1 MTPHPAPHT
10 TCKRRPRRPHR
21 AWPLHALHAVVLSS
35 SKNKKNTSA
44 RTLPSRPGMRAAS
57 TPHLLDAFMADVCQH
72 VTLYGWW
79 FSPVAACSL
88 AATCKHLRRHLE
100 PREWSCTTRGCARTL
115 FERTLQRAQL
125 TQLSLLRKHAQEVV
139 ERNYDRVLR
148 AQLATAEGAD
158 WQGYAAGTIVAI
170 GQTLEQMRDRRRAY
184 ATRDAFP
191 LALLSGPDAPAVR
204 SVFPAS
210 PGQWALVYFDW
221 LRDFFG
227 CEVGPHPKTA
237 EPRRNVRQVDHSDA
251 LLAFASL
258 LVALRKPWAS
268 GHGRFVCHQMERAV
282 QELVRV
288 RMRRLQTAGA
298 GA

>member
-1 MTPHPAPHT
+1 
-10 TCKRRPRRPHR
+10 
-21 AWPLHALHAVVLSS
+21 
-35 SKNKKNTSA
+35 
-44 RTLPSRPGMRAAS
+44 MRAAS

-100 PREWSCTTRGCARTL
+100 PREWSCTTRGCAGTL
-115 FERTLQRAQL
+115 FERMLQRAQL

-139 ERNYDRVLR
+139 ERDCDRVLSQ
-148 AQLATAEGAD
+148 APSATAEGAD
-158 WQGYAAGTIVAI
+158 WEGHAAGTIVAI
-170 GQTLEQMRDRRRAY
+170 GQALEQMGDRRRAY

-191 LALLSGPDAPAVR
+191 RALLRGPDAPAVR
-204 SVFPAS
+204 SSASRAS
-210 PGQWALVYFDW
+210 PGQWALVYFGW

-227 CEVGPHPKTA
+227 CEVGPHPRAA

-258 LVALRKPWAS
+258 LVAWRKPWAS
-268 GHGRFVCHQMERAV
+268 GHGRVVCHQMERAV

-288 RMRRLQTAGA
+288 RTRRLQTAAGTGA
-298 GA
+298 

>member
-1 MTPHPAPHT
+1 
-10 TCKRRPRRPHR
+10 
-21 AWPLHALHAVVLSS
+21 
-35 SKNKKNTSA
+35 
-44 RTLPSRPGMRAAS
+44 MRAAS

-139 ERNYDRVLR
+139 ERHCDRVLSQ
-148 AQLATAEGAD
+148 APSATAAGGAD
-158 WQGYAAGTIVAI
+158 WEGCAAGTVVAI
-170 GQTLEQMRDRRRAY
+170 GQALEQMGDRRRAY

-191 LALLSGPDAPAVR
+191 RALLRGPDAPAVR
-204 SVFPAS
+204 SSVSRAS
-210 PGQWALVYFDW
+210 PGQWALVYFGW

-227 CEVGPHPKTA
+227 CEVGPHPRAA

-258 LVALRKPWAS
+258 LVAWAKPWAS
-268 GHGRFVCHQMERAV
+268 GHGRVVCHQMERAV

-288 RMRRLQTAGA
+288 RARRLQQTAAGA

>member
-1 MTPHPAPHT
+1 
-10 TCKRRPRRPHR
+10 
-21 AWPLHALHAVVLSS
+21 
-35 SKNKKNTSA
+35 
-44 RTLPSRPGMRAAS
+44 MRAAS

-72 VTLYGWW
+72 ITLYGWW

-100 PREWSCTTRGCARTL
+100 PREWSCTTRGCAGTL
-115 FERTLQRAQL
+115 FERMLQRAQL

-139 ERNYDRVLR
+139 ERDC
-148 AQLATAEGAD
+148 EGC
-158 WQGYAAGTIVAI
+158 AAGTIVAI
-170 GQTLEQMRDRRRAY
+170 GQALEQMGDRRRAY

-191 LALLSGPDAPAVR
+191 RALLRGPDAPAVR
-204 SVFPAS
+204 SSASRAS
-210 PGQWALVYFDW
+210 PGQWALVYFGW

-227 CEVGPHPKTA
+227 CEVGPHPRAA

-258 LVALRKPWAS
+258 LVAWAKPWAS
-268 GHGRFVCHQMERAV
+268 GHGRVVCHQMERAV

-288 RMRRLQTAGA
+288 RARRLQQTAAGA

>member
-1 MTPHPAPHT
+1 MKNALTVLHPPPCLYRAAPQRKAS
-10 TCKRRPRRPHR
+10 CPGR
-21 AWPLHALHAVVLSS
+21 ALLNHALLLQQRDERVD
-35 SKNKKNTSA
+35 
-44 RTLPSRPGMRAAS
+44 RR
-57 TPHLLDAFMADVCQH
+57 HLLRRLL
-72 VTLYGWW
+72 TLYGWW

-88 AATCKHLRRHLE
+88 AATCKHLRTHLE

-139 ERNYDRVLR
+139 ERDCDRVLSQ
-148 AQLATAEGAD
+148 APSATAEGAD
-158 WQGYAAGTIVAI
+158 WEGYAAGTIVAI
-170 GQTLEQMRDRRRAY
+170 GQALEQMRDRRLAY

-191 LALLSGPDAPAVR
+191 RALLRGPDAPAVR
-204 SVFPAS
+204 SSVSRAS
-210 PGQWALVYFDW
+210 PGQWALVYFGW

-227 CEVGPHPKTA
+227 CEVGPHPRAA

-258 LVALRKPWAS
+258 LVAWRKPWAS
-268 GHGRFVCHQMERAV
+268 GHGRVVCHQMERAV

-288 RMRRLQTAGA
+288 RTRRLQTAAGTGA
-298 GA
+298 

>member
-1 MTPHPAPHT
+1 
-10 TCKRRPRRPHR
+10 
-21 AWPLHALHAVVLSS
+21 
-35 SKNKKNTSA
+35 
-44 RTLPSRPGMRAAS
+44 MRAAS
-57 TPHLLDAFMADVCQH
+57 TPHLLDTFIADVCQH
-72 VTLYGWW
+72 ITLYGWW

-139 ERNYDRVLR
+139 ERHCDRVLSQ
-148 AQLATAEGAD
+148 APSSAAAGGAD
-158 WQGYAAGTIVAI
+158 WEGCAAGTVVAI
-170 GQTLEQMRDRRRAY
+170 GQALEQMGDRRRAY

-191 LALLSGPDAPAVR
+191 RALLRGPDAPAVR
-204 SVFPAS
+204 SSASRAS
-210 PGQWALVYFDW
+210 PGQWALVYFGW

-227 CEVGPHPKTA
+227 CEVGPHPRAA

-258 LVALRKPWAS
+258 LVAWAKPWAS
-268 GHGRFVCHQMERAV
+268 GHGRVVCHQMERAV

-288 RMRRLQTAGA
+288 RTRRLQTAAGTGA
-298 GA
+298 